1 MCQRSNA
8 AATDHPTILLNHPIG
23 GARLAVEF
31 KQLIEVGV
39 GYGVALISRQPVF
52 RRNLADN
59 VGDSSIVFSGDA
71 AQVDEAALADTEWLK
86 QAIVAVRNIRAEM
99 NIAPGKPLELLLR
112 GCSADAQRRVTD
124 NQSFLQS
131 MARLESIIVLPADD
145 KGPVSVTKIIDGAEL
160 LIPMAGLINKED
172 ELARLAKEVAK
183 IDGEISRIESKLANE
198 GFVARAPE
206 AVIAKEREKLDG
218 YAEAKSKLIEQQAVI
233 AAL

>member
-71 AQVDEAALADTEWLK
+71 AQRRRNGRDRIHTITHSKKMTDGVVNNIGSGGSASGDRGLK
-86 QAIVAVRNIRAEM
+86 RPLPEQA
-99 NIAPGKPLELLLR
+99 R
-112 GCSADAQRRVTD
+112 GGRITARR
-124 NQSFLQS
+124 
-131 MARLESIIVLPADD
+131 
-145 KGPVSVTKIIDGAEL
+145 
-160 LIPMAGLINKED
+160 
-172 ELARLAKEVAK
+172 
-183 IDGEISRIESKLANE
+183 
-198 GFVARAPE
+198 
-206 AVIAKEREKLDG
+206 
-218 YAEAKSKLIEQQAVI
+218 
-233 AAL
+233 